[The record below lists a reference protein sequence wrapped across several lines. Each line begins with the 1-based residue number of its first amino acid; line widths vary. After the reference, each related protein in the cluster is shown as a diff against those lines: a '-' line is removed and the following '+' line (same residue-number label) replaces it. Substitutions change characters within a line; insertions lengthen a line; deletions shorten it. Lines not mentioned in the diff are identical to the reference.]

1 MNHLLA
7 LAPFSRQLPML
18 ATAGARAVN
27 RFWEFFAA
35 NIRNPRRG
43 GAGSDLMNGRIQ
55 RWPTSRV
62 ATTSPADDFSE

>member
-18 ATAGARAVN
+18 ATAGARAET

-35 NIRNPRRG
+35 NIRGAPTAQAPRELFGHR
-43 GAGSDLMNGRIQ
+43 GRILGTYHN
-55 RWPTSRV
+55 TS
-62 ATTSPADDFSE
+62 